1 MQRQDLCHVHFV
13 WPHPAMYSPHLL
25 VYFDL
30 FAPLYSASNAHQ
42 LWCMQRT
49 RSTPSRCCR
58 ADAAEW
64 RVTDVVGPLQV
75 TLPSRLSTTLLV
87 GLVRWTYGF
96 HSKARL
102 RKVALSDAI
111 WAPLW
116 PAIVPDSCRCHSES
130 EIHSLDLPSL
140 AQVAFPVTKLRAV
153 GV

>member
-1 MQRQDLCHVHFV
+1 MHRQDLCHVHFV
-13 WPHPAMYSPHLL
+13 WPSPAMYSPHLL
-25 VYFDL
+25 VYFDP
-30 FAPLYSASNAHQ
+30 FAPLDSASDLHQ

-87 GLVRWTYGF
+87 GLVRWTYEF
-96 HSKARL
+96 SSKARL
-102 RKVALSDAI
+102 RKVALFDAI
-111 WAPLW
+111 WAPLC
-116 PAIVPDSCRCHSES
+116 AAVVPDSCHCHSES
-130 EIHSLDLPSL
+130 EIHSFDLPSL

>member
-1 MQRQDLCHVHFV
+1 MYTLIGLIQLCI
-13 WPHPAMYSPHLL
+13 PLIYSSILTYLHPCTALQ
-25 VYFDL
+25 
-30 FAPLYSASNAHQ
+30 NAHQ

-87 GLVRWTYGF
+87 GVVRWTYEF
-96 HSKARL
+96 SSKARL

-130 EIHSLDLPSL
+130 EIHSSDLPSL